1 MQSVQG
7 RSWTCILK
15 RYKVGN
21 HCIHP
26 AVHPVDLLMC
36 CVDLLCGLVDVLCG
50 LVDIMCCV
58 DLLCGLVDVLCGLV
72 DMLCGL
78 VDIMI
83 CLCTVLLGFSSNGT
97 SVDGRRINGQV

>member
-26 AVHPVDLLMC
+26 AVHPVDLL
-36 CVDLLCGLVDVLCG
+36 
-50 LVDIMCCV
+50 MCCV